1 MTLAILYKLLAIVLT
16 VALGWAAGR
25 MRWLGDASADPARVL
40 SNVAFYIFVPALLFR
55 TTARIDFATMPWALI
70 AAFFVPQLM
79 FMLIVYT
86 SQRRRAR
93 EAGQP
98 ALASTRAITASFGN
112 TVQVGIPMAAA
123 LFGEAGLAMHITVV
137 SLHAL
142 TLLTVLTV
150 LVELD
155 LARAGNS
162 GNTGRTDPSGS
173 SLAATL
179 KLTVRNTVIHPVV
192 LPVLAGLVYNAA
204 GLRLHAVVDEV
215 LVLLASAVVPLCLV
229 LIGLSLAYYGLP
241 KRPQGAAALAAGK
254 LVVLPLLVLMVARF
268 GFGIGGLPLSVIVM
282 MAALPVGSNALI
294 FAQRYR
300 TLESEATAAIVFSTL
315 SYIATAPL
323 WLALLGLPALA

>member
-70 AAFFVPQLM
+70 AAFFVPQLV
-79 FMLIVYT
+79 FMLGVYA

-98 ALASTRAITASFGN
+98 ALASTRAITAGFGN

-162 GNTGRTDPSGS
+162 GNSGEAGS
-173 SLAATL
+173 SLADTL

-254 LVVLPLLVLMVARF
+254 LVVLPLLVLVVARF

-315 SYIATAPL
+315 LYIATAPL

>member
-70 AAFFVPQLM
+70 AAFFVPQLL
-79 FMLIVYT
+79 FMLAVYA

-93 EAGQP
+93 AAGQP

-142 TLLTVLTV
+142 TLLSVLTV

-155 LARAGNS
+155 LARAGNAGNS
-162 GNTGRTDPSGS
+162 GEAGS
-173 SLAATL
+173 SLADTL

-254 LVVLPLLVLMVARF
+254 LVVLPLLVLVAARF
-268 GFGIGGLPLSVIVM
+268 GFGISGLPLAVIVM

-315 SYIATAPL
+315 SYMATAPL
-323 WLALLGLPALA
+323 WLALLGSLAPWR

>member
-16 VALGWAAGR
+16 VALGWVAGR

-70 AAFFVPQLM
+70 AAFFVPQLL
-79 FMLIVYT
+79 FMLAVYA

-93 EAGQP
+93 AAGEP

-162 GNTGRTDPSGS
+162 GNSGEAGS
-173 SLAATL
+173 SLADTL

-254 LVVLPLLVLMVARF
+254 LVVLPLLVLVVARF

-300 TLESEATAAIVFSTL
+300 ALESEATAAIVFSTL